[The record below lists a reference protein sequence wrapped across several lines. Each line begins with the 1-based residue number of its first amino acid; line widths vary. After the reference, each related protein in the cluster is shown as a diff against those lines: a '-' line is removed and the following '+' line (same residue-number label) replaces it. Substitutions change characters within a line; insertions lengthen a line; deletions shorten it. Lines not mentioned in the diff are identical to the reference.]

1 MHGWLLCFRQGM
13 PGKFFGSENSIS
25 KSHPPLLSAKS
36 TTFAE
41 SIRADAL
48 VQTVSPGKCAI
59 GMTVPGQHIYK
70 HKIMSDGNFN
80 RALLPSTPYR
90 SGIKMGQQQLRIK
103 AEAAF
108 REVVKE
114 KFPTLS
120 DEELDN
126 ISEEFHKKLL

>member
-1 MHGWLLCFRQGM
+1 
-13 PGKFFGSENSIS
+13 
-25 KSHPPLLSAKS
+25 
-36 TTFAE
+36 
-41 SIRADAL
+41 
-48 VQTVSPGKCAI
+48 
-59 GMTVPGQHIYK
+59 
-70 HKIMSDGNFN
+70 MSDGNFN

-103 AEAAF
+103 AGAAF

-120 DEELDN
+120 DEELDS

>member
-1 MHGWLLCFRQGM
+1 
-13 PGKFFGSENSIS
+13 
-25 KSHPPLLSAKS
+25 
-36 TTFAE
+36 
-41 SIRADAL
+41 
-48 VQTVSPGKCAI
+48 
-59 GMTVPGQHIYK
+59 MTVPGQQIYK

-108 REVVKE
+108 REAVKE